1 VNVPETSS
9 TPSRR
14 THNSAAVLD
23 IGPLRSLIA
32 IADHG
37 GFHRAAGSLSLSQ
50 SAVSQHVRRLETVI
64 GKPLLER
71 DGRQARFTVAGEALL
86 NEARQI
92 VAAHDRALERLV
104 FAPARQLVVGA
115 TEHAG
120 DLILP
125 RILSDLRSLDPDV
138 QVSFRFDRAKA
149 LNAMIDRGAVDVAV
163 FVAEADRSAAGSP
176 VGSLPLR
183 WCAAP
188 DFSRAPLDPLPLI
201 AIESPCAIRSTA
213 LLILA
218 ENGIEATVVADAAY
232 LAGVINAARA
242 GLGVTLLAFSGPPP
256 EGLVELHDLPP
267 APRIPLNARVSEGA
281 DDELTAV
288 VLESFRT
295 ALAKAALEPDQLALA

>member
-1 VNVPETSS
+1 MTQTPLHPVKRRRNS
-9 TPSRR
+9 T
-14 THNSAAVLD
+14 AILD

-32 IADHG
+32 IAENG

-50 SAVSQHVRRLETVI
+50 SAVSQHVRRLETVV

-104 FAPARQLVVGA
+104 FAPARQLVVGV

-120 DLILP
+120 DVILP
-125 RILSDLRSLDPDV
+125 KIVSDLRGLDPTV
-138 QVSFRFDRAKA
+138 QVTFRFDRAKP
-149 LNAMIDRGAVDVAV
+149 LNAMIDRGALDVAV
-163 FVAEADRSAAGSP
+163 FVADGDRYAGIP

-183 WCAAP
+183 WCASP
-188 DFSRAPLDPLPLI
+188 DFKRAPTEPLPLI

-218 ENGIEATVVADAAY
+218 ENDIEATVVGDAAY
-232 LAGVINAARA
+232 LAGAINAARA
-242 GLGVTLLAFSGPPP
+242 GLGVTLLAFAGQPP
-256 EGLVELHDLPP
+256 EGLVEMDDLPP
-267 APRIPLNARVSEGA
+267 ASRIPLNARVREGA
-281 DDELTAV
+281 DEQLTSV
-288 VLESFRT
+288 VMQSFRT
-295 ALAKAALEPDQLALA
+295 ALAHAELV

>member
-1 VNVPETSS
+1 VTVQEISP
-9 TPSRR
+9 TPRR
-14 THNSAAVLD
+14 RNHNSTAILD

-32 IADHG
+32 IADSG
-37 GFHRAAGSLSLSQ
+37 GFHRAAGALSLSQ
-50 SAVSQHVRRLETVI
+50 SAVSQHVRRLETVV

-120 DLILP
+120 ELILP
-125 RILSDLRSLDPDV
+125 RILSDLRSLDPAV

-149 LNAMIDRGAVDVAV
+149 LNVMIDRGAVDVAV
-163 FVAEADRSAAGSP
+163 SP

-188 DFSRAPLDPLPLI
+188 DFAWTPLEPLPLI

-213 LLILA
+213 LLVLA
-218 ENGIEATVVADAAY
+218 ENGIEPTVVGDAAY
-232 LAGVINAARA
+232 LAGAINAARA

-256 EGLVELHDLPP
+256 EGLVELRDLPP
-267 APRIPLNARVSEGA
+267 APRIPLNARVREGA
-281 DDELTAV
+281 DGELTAV

-295 ALAKAALEPDQLALA
+295 ALANAALEPEELALA